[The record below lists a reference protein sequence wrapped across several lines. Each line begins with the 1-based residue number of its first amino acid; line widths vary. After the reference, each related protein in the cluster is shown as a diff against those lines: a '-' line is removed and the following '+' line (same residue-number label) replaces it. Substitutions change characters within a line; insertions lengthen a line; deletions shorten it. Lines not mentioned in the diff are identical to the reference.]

1 MNSSP
6 YERILQLPLFQGL
19 TIEDMSRILGRVKF
33 TFATFAAGD
42 TIACSGA
49 SDRRLTFVLN
59 GEVCR
64 QTLSRTDGR
73 ATGKSAARPYEFRE
87 YMSGPF
93 VIEPYS
99 LFGLD
104 NRFLSTYTA
113 VSETGVMSVSKN
125 ALLNHLCCYP
135 IFATNYLNMLSLRSQ
150 LYNNTLW
157 STPAGKSDP
166 VDIVCGFFLRRF
178 ATPEGRKQVRITV
191 RQLATATGLSV
202 PAATAALDS
211 LSEQGIIRQ
220 EAGTITIEDAHR
232 LSR

>member
-19 TIEDMSRILGRVKF
+19 TLEDMGLILGRVKLAF
-33 TFATFAAGD
+33 TTFGAGD
-42 TIACSGA
+42 TIVRSGA

-73 ATGKSAARPYEFRE
+73 AAGKSVTRPYEFRE

-125 ALLNHLCCYP
+125 ALLNHLCRYP

-157 STPAGKSDP
+157 NEPNGNGDP
-166 VDIVCGFFLRRF
+166 TDTVCDFFLRRF
-178 ATPEGRKQVRITV
+178 ATPEGRKQVCITV
-191 RQLATATGLSV
+191 RRLAAATGLTV
-202 PAATAALDS
+202 PAVTAVLDS

-220 EAGTITIEDAHR
+220 EAGIITIDDAR
-232 LSR
+232 LLIR

>member
-19 TIEDMSRILGRVKF
+19 TLEDMGLILGKVKLAF
-33 TFATFAAGD
+33 TTFGAGD
-42 TIACSGA
+42 TIVRSGA

-64 QTLSRTDGR
+64 QTLSRTE
-73 ATGKSAARPYEFRE
+73 GKSKTRPYEFLE

-125 ALLNHLCCYP
+125 ALLNHLCRYP

-157 STPAGKSDP
+157 NEPDGKGDP
-166 VDIVCGFFLRRF
+166 TDTVCSFFLRRF

-191 RQLATATGLSV
+191 RRLAAATGLTV
-202 PAATAALDS
+202 PAATAVLDS

-220 EAGTITIEDAHR
+220 EAGTITIEDARR
-232 LSR
+232 LIR